1 MWDTNTRQTE
11 QTEFYSPHQFRPL
24 SRPNSASPRPNSA
37 SPGLNSVS
45 PRPISVLPSPAKAPS
60 RGPSVL
66 HHADSISFHPSNAS
80 YLRDS
85 VSPCP
90 QKAVSQTVGSCSQQ
104 KSDSTCKT
112 R

>member
-11 QTEFYSPHQFRPL
+11 QIEFYSSHQFRPL
-24 SRPNSASPRPNSA
+24 SRPNSASPRS
-37 SPGLNSVS
+37 NSVS
-45 PRPISVLPSPAKAPS
+45 PRPISVLPSSARAPS
-60 RGPSVL
+60 RAPSVL
-66 HHADSISFHPSNAS
+66 HSDSISSHSSSAS

-104 KSDSTCKT
+104 NQT
-112 R
+112 RPAKRGKFIISV